1 MSTLSESNSLGAP
14 PGFSPTPHGD
24 AMGNGIEMQTRPF
37 IPDTG
42 SPIKMGATLVSPPI
56 PAAPRLNGQPMNPS
70 ESESYLDSLLQ
81 PPNREIPTTTGPSSV
96 VTKFSP
102 LSPRTANESSLFESA
117 PELSP
122 EQRQD
127 DIESMGQ
134 PSIVEQSSNNMI
146 PVDEINIKLS
156 AYKASGFG
164 NIVKMEI
171 SEPTQEM
178 PRIEN
183 EIPGEIINKTN
194 QSEILGKITSKFDNT
209 KFAEG
214 FAFDPKKDMKYAT
227 SSLIGNVTSA
237 REAWAALSSWALK
250 NKNDDKYPMVIEFM
264 EWLNTQVG
272 TEWRLE
278 DFNGQNA
285 HDLYRSIIKPE
296 MLNTKKPVPAK
307 QSIYNATGDKSTIMS
322 KLEELK
328 EELRK
333 GNTTADNQRLDIDDA
348 KREIESGDATEKL
361 LKGILKNI
369 ADLNSKHLKGG
380 ILYAPNRLFGVSKDA
395 FRRNELKNF
404 IVKKRMFGGKT
415 QRCGFKG
422 GARKTKKSK
431 SGRKTRRCRK

>member
-1 MSTLSESNSLGAP
+1 MLANNDDWDPEMGPREVIPQRTVQGFAAPVDSPSERLGP
-14 PGFSPTPHGD
+14 DLSPTQPERSPELPMFPG
-24 AMGNGIEMQTRPF
+24 
-37 IPDTG
+37 PDTG
-42 SPIKMGATLVSPPI
+42 LQRGESVKVGLGSMNDTEIMDTAFDAGLEGEEMENLASVLPK
-56 PAAPRLNGQPMNPS
+56 GQV
-70 ESESYLDSLLQ
+70 Y
-81 PPNREIPTTTGPSSV
+81 
-96 VTKFSP
+96 
-102 LSPRTANESSLFESA
+102 A
-117 PELSP
+117 
-122 EQRQD
+122 
-127 DIESMGQ
+127 
-134 PSIVEQSSNNMI
+134 
-146 PVDEINIKLS
+146 DEINIKLT

-171 SEPTQEM
+171 SEPTEEM

-183 EIPGEIINKTN
+183 EIPGELINKTN
-194 QSEILGKITSKFDNT
+194 QSDILSKITSKFDNT
-209 KFAEG
+209 RFAEG
-214 FAFDPKKDMKYAT
+214 FAFDPKKDMKYTT
-227 SSLIGNVTSA
+227 SSLTGKVTTA

-250 NKNDDKYPMVIEFM
+250 NQTDAKYPMVIEFM

-278 DFNGQNA
+278 DFQGQNA

-296 MLNTKKPVPAK
+296 LLNTIKPVSAK
-307 QSIYNATGDKSTIMS
+307 QTIYNATDDKSTIMS

-333 GNTTADNQRLDIDDA
+333 GNTTADNQRMDIDDA

-369 ADLNSKHLKGG
+369 AELNSKHLKGG
-380 ILYAPNRLFGVSKDA
+380 ILYAPSRLFGVSKDP

-404 IVKKRMFGGKT
+404 IVKKRLFGGKT

>member
-1 MSTLSESNSLGAP
+1 MLANNDYWDPEMGSREVIPQRTVQGFAAPVDSPSERLGP
-14 PGFSPTPHGD
+14 DLSPTQPERSPELPMFPG
-24 AMGNGIEMQTRPF
+24 
-37 IPDTG
+37 PDTG
-42 SPIKMGATLVSPPI
+42 LQRGESVKVGLVSMNDTEIMDTAFDAGLEGEEMENLASVLPK
-56 PAAPRLNGQPMNPS
+56 GQV
-70 ESESYLDSLLQ
+70 Y
-81 PPNREIPTTTGPSSV
+81 
-96 VTKFSP
+96 
-102 LSPRTANESSLFESA
+102 A
-117 PELSP
+117 
-122 EQRQD
+122 
-127 DIESMGQ
+127 
-134 PSIVEQSSNNMI
+134 
-146 PVDEINIKLS
+146 DEINIKLT

-171 SEPTQEM
+171 SEPTEKM

-194 QSEILGKITSKFDNT
+194 QSDILSKITSKFDNT
-209 KFAEG
+209 MFAEG
-214 FAFDPKKDMKYAT
+214 FAFDPKKDMKYTT
-227 SSLIGNVTSA
+227 SSLTGKVTTA

-250 NKNDDKYPMVIEFM
+250 NQTDAKYPMVIEFM

-278 DFNGQNA
+278 DFQGQNA

-296 MLNTKKPVPAK
+296 LLNTIKPVSAK
-307 QSIYNATGDKSTIMS
+307 QTIYNATDDKSTIMS

-369 ADLNSKHLKGG
+369 AELNSKHLKGG
-380 ILYAPNRLFGVSKDA
+380 ILYAPSRLFGVSKDP

-404 IVKKRMFGGKT
+404 IVKKRLFGGKT

>member
-1 MSTLSESNSLGAP
+1 MLANNDDWDPEMGPREVIPQRTVQGFAAPVDSPSERLGP
-14 PGFSPTPHGD
+14 DLSPTQPERSPELPMFPG
-24 AMGNGIEMQTRPF
+24 
-37 IPDTG
+37 PDTG
-42 SPIKMGATLVSPPI
+42 LQRGESVKVGLGSMNDTEIMDTAFDAGLEGEEMENLASVLPK
-56 PAAPRLNGQPMNPS
+56 GQV
-70 ESESYLDSLLQ
+70 Y
-81 PPNREIPTTTGPSSV
+81 
-96 VTKFSP
+96 
-102 LSPRTANESSLFESA
+102 A
-117 PELSP
+117 
-122 EQRQD
+122 
-127 DIESMGQ
+127 
-134 PSIVEQSSNNMI
+134 
-146 PVDEINIKLS
+146 DEINIKLT

-171 SEPTQEM
+171 SEPTEEM

-183 EIPGEIINKTN
+183 EIPGELINKTN
-194 QSEILGKITSKFDNT
+194 QSDILSKITSKFDNT
-209 KFAEG
+209 RFAEG
-214 FAFDPKKDMKYAT
+214 FAFDPKKDMKYTT
-227 SSLIGNVTSA
+227 SSLTGKVTTA

-250 NKNDDKYPMVIEFM
+250 NQTDAKYPMVIEFM

-278 DFNGQNA
+278 DFQGQNA

-296 MLNTKKPVPAK
+296 LLNTIKPVSAK
-307 QSIYNATGDKSTIMS
+307 QTIYNATDDKSTIMS

-333 GNTTADNQRLDIDDA
+333 GNTTADNQRMDIDDA
-348 KREIESGDATEKL
+348 KREIASGDATEKL

-369 ADLNSKHLKGG
+369 AELNSKHLKGG
-380 ILYAPNRLFGVSKDA
+380 ILYAPSRLFGVSKDP

-404 IVKKRMFGGKT
+404 IVKKRLFGGKT

>member
-1 MSTLSESNSLGAP
+1 MLANNDDWDPEMGPREVIPQRTVQGFAAPVDSPSERLGP
-14 PGFSPTPHGD
+14 DLSPTQPERSPELPMFPG
-24 AMGNGIEMQTRPF
+24 
-37 IPDTG
+37 PDTG
-42 SPIKMGATLVSPPI
+42 LQRGESVKVGLGSMNDTEIMDTAFDAGLEGEEMENLASVLPK
-56 PAAPRLNGQPMNPS
+56 GQV
-70 ESESYLDSLLQ
+70 Y
-81 PPNREIPTTTGPSSV
+81 
-96 VTKFSP
+96 
-102 LSPRTANESSLFESA
+102 A
-117 PELSP
+117 
-122 EQRQD
+122 
-127 DIESMGQ
+127 
-134 PSIVEQSSNNMI
+134 
-146 PVDEINIKLS
+146 DEINIKLT

-171 SEPTQEM
+171 SEPTEKM

-194 QSEILGKITSKFDNT
+194 QSDILSKITSKFDNT
-209 KFAEG
+209 RFAEG
-214 FAFDPKKDMKYAT
+214 FAFDPKKDMKYTT
-227 SSLIGNVTSA
+227 SSLTGKVTTA

-250 NKNDDKYPMVIEFM
+250 NQTDAKYTMVIEFM

-278 DFNGQNA
+278 DFQGQNA

-296 MLNTKKPVPAK
+296 LLNTIKPVSAK
-307 QSIYNATGDKSTIMS
+307 QTIYNATDDKSTIMS

-333 GNTTADNQRLDIDDA
+333 GNTTADNQRMDIDDA

-369 ADLNSKHLKGG
+369 AELNSKHLKGG
-380 ILYAPNRLFGVSKDA
+380 ILYAPSRLFGVSKDP

-404 IVKKRMFGGKT
+404 IVKKRLFGGKT

>member
-1 MSTLSESNSLGAP
+1 MLANNNNDDWDPE
-14 PGFSPTPHGD
+14 
-24 AMGNGIEMQTRPF
+24 
-37 IPDTG
+37 
-42 SPIKMGATLVSPPI
+42 MGAREVI
-56 PAAPRLNGQPMNPS
+56 PERIMQGFAAPVDSPS
-70 ESESYLDSLLQ
+70 ERL
-81 PPNREIPTTTGPSSV
+81 GPD
-96 VTKFSP
+96 
-102 LSPRTANESSLFESA
+102 LSPMLAPQRS
-117 PELSP
+117 PELPLFPAPAEP
-122 EQRQD
+122 ELQRG
-127 DIESMGQ
+127 ESVKVGLGSMNNTEIMNTAFDAGLEGEEMETAASVLPKGQ
-134 PSIVEQSSNNMI
+134 VYA
-146 PVDEINIKLS
+146 DEINIKLT

-171 SEPTQEM
+171 SEPIEEM

-183 EIPGEIINKTN
+183 EIQGELINKTN
-194 QSEILGKITSKFDNT
+194 QSDILSKITSKFDNT

-214 FAFDPKKDMKYAT
+214 FAFDPKKDMKYTT
-227 SSLIGNVTSA
+227 SSLAGKVTTA

-250 NKNDDKYPMVIEFM
+250 NQNDAKYSMVIEFM

-272 TEWRLE
+272 TEWRME

-296 MLNTKKPVPAK
+296 LLNNIKPVSAK
-307 QSIYNATGDKSTIMS
+307 QTIYNATDDKSTIMS

-333 GNTTADNQRLDIDDA
+333 GNTTADNQKMDIDDA

-369 ADLNSKHLKGG
+369 AELNSKHLKNG
-380 ILYAPNRLFGVSKDA
+380 ILYAPNKLFGVSKDA

-404 IVKKRMFGGKT
+404 IVKKRMFGYGGKT

>member
-1 MSTLSESNSLGAP
+1 MSALSESNSLGAP

-37 IPDTG
+37 IPDTS
-42 SPIKMGATLVSPPI
+42 SPIKMGATLVSPS
-56 PAAPRLNGQPMNPS
+56 MNSS

-81 PPNREIPTTTGPSSV
+81 PPNREIPTTTGPSAV

-102 LSPRTANESSLFESA
+102 LSPRIANESSLFESA

-134 PSIVEQSSNNMI
+134 PAIVEQPSNNMI

-171 SEPTQEM
+171 SEPTVEV
-178 PRIEN
+178 PHIEN

-214 FAFDPKKDMKYAT
+214 FAFDPNKEMKYKT
-227 SSLIGNVTSA
+227 SSLAGKVTTA

-250 NKNDDKYPMVIEFM
+250 HKSDDKYPMVIEFM
-264 EWLNTQVG
+264 EWLTKRVG
-272 TEWRLE
+272 TEWRVE

-296 MLNTKKPVPAK
+296 IFNTIKSVSAK
-307 QSIYNATGDKSTIMS
+307 QTIYNATDDKSTIIS
-322 KLEELK
+322 KLDALK

-333 GNTTADNQRLDIDDA
+333 GNSITDNQRMDIEDA
-348 KREIESGDATEKL
+348 KKEIKNGDATESL

-369 ADLNSKHLKGG
+369 ADLNSKHLKDG